1 LGEEIIMSVRIK
13 RGQRAPKVVLTDRFL
28 RALRKKQKP
37 TDREFTY
44 DGQLPG
50 LAVMRTST
58 GHMSFGTIRHWP
70 GKKSKSWRR
79 LGAVYVPT
87 EDETLPDPNN
97 QEIDGTV
104 LTLAEARQKL
114 RRWNDLLSRGI
125 DPAGEARKRKVEATK
140 RIAFPALRD
149 AFLQHYEGKAKHRDA
164 TRILNKDF
172 ACWNH
177 HLADEID
184 AQDVDAAIQVIL
196 RRGSKHQA
204 LNGFGYVRTMYNW
217 AMGQPRL
224 NIKASP
230 CANLSA
236 VLLIGK
242 KRKRTRVLTD
252 DEIRAIWEAC
262 EKDGFIY
269 PYGQI
274 VRLLLLTAVRESQIG
289 RASRSELQN
298 DENGAPMLVIPS
310 LRMKGDHD
318 AEPPPPHEI
327 PLTPRMADIIASL
340 PQWSGPYLF
349 SHKGGK
355 SPVNGWSGAKR
366 RLDKLSGVTGWIY
379 HDLRRTAR
387 TRISAIPAEEHVREA
402 LLAHG
407 RRGIQ
412 AHYDQHKYRVE
423 KRHLLQQWDDR
434 LEKILN
440 PLPPDVTDL
449 DQHRAERGVA
459 S

>member
-1 LGEEIIMSVRIK
+1 MAGRVR

-44 DGQLPG
+44 DAQLPG

-58 GHMSFGTIRHWP
+58 GHMSFGTIRGWP

-87 EDETLPDPNN
+87 EDETKKLPDPNAL
-97 QEIDGTV
+97 EIDGTV

-125 DPAGEARKRKVEATK
+125 DPAGEARRRKVEATK
-140 RIAFPALRD
+140 HITFPALRD
-149 AFLQHYEGKAKHRDA
+149 AFLQHYEGKAKHGEA
-164 TRILNKDF
+164 TRILSKDF

-196 RRGSKHQA
+196 GRGSKHQA
-204 LNGFGYVRTMYNW
+204 LNAYGYVRTMYRW

-224 NIKASP
+224 NVKASP

-236 VLLIGK
+236 ELLIGK
-242 KRKRTRVLTD
+242 KRKRTHVLKD
-252 DEIRAIWEAC
+252 HEIRAIWAAC
-262 EKDGFIY
+262 EKDGY

-274 VRLLLLTAVRESQIG
+274 TQLLLLTAVRESQIG

-298 DENGAPMLVIPS
+298 DENGEPMLVVPS
-310 LRMKGDHD
+310 PRMKGDHD
-318 AEPPPPHEI
+318 DEPPPPHEI
-327 PLTPRMADIIASL
+327 PLTPRMAAIINSL
-340 PQWSGPYLF
+340 PQYAGPYLF

-355 SPVNGWSGAKR
+355 SPVNGWSRAKM
-366 RLDKLSGVTGWIY
+366 RLDALSGVTGWKF

-412 AHYDQHKYRVE
+412 AHYDQHKYRAE
-423 KRHLLQQWDDR
+423 KRHLLQEWDGR
-434 LEKILN
+434 LQKILN

-449 DQHRAERGVA
+449 GEERAKRGVA

>member
-1 LGEEIIMSVRIK
+1 MAGRVR

-28 RALRKKQKP
+28 RALRNKQKP

-44 DGQLPG
+44 DAQLPG

-58 GHMSFGTIRHWP
+58 GHMSFGTIRGWP

-79 LGAVYVPT
+79 LGDVYLPT
-87 EDETLPDPNN
+87 EDETKKLPDPNAL
-97 QEIDGTV
+97 EIDGTV

-125 DPAGEARKRKVEATK
+125 DPAGEARRRKVEATK
-140 RIAFPALRD
+140 RITFPALRD
-149 AFLQHYEGKAKHRDA
+149 AFLQHYEGKAKHGEA
-164 TRILNKDF
+164 TRILSKDF

-196 RRGSKHQA
+196 GRGSKHQA
-204 LNGFGYVRTMYNW
+204 LNAYGYVRTMYRW

-224 NIKASP
+224 NVKASP

-236 VLLIGK
+236 ELLIGK
-242 KRKRTRVLTD
+242 KRKRTHVLKD
-252 DEIRAIWEAC
+252 HEIRAIWAAC
-262 EKDGFIY
+262 EKDGY

-274 VRLLLLTAVRESQIG
+274 TQLLLLTAVRESQIG

-298 DENGAPMLVIPS
+298 DENGEPMLVVPS
-310 LRMKGDHD
+310 PRMKGDHD
-318 AEPPPPHEI
+318 DEPPPPHEI
-327 PLTPRMADIIASL
+327 PLTPRMAAIINSL
-340 PQWSGPYLF
+340 PQYAGPYLF

-355 SPVNGWSGAKR
+355 SPVNGWSRAKM
-366 RLDKLSGVTGWIY
+366 RLDALSGVTGWKF

-412 AHYDQHKYRVE
+412 AHYDQHKYRAE
-423 KRHLLQQWDDR
+423 KRHLLQEWDGR
-434 LEKILN
+434 LQKILN

-449 DQHRAERGVA
+449 GEERAKRGVA

>member
-1 LGEEIIMSVRIK
+1 MAGRVR

-28 RALRKKQKP
+28 RALRNKQKP

-44 DGQLPG
+44 DAQLPG

-58 GHMSFGTIRHWP
+58 GHMSFGTIRGWP

-87 EDETLPDPNN
+87 EDETKKLPDPNAL
-97 QEIDGTV
+97 EIDGTV

-125 DPAGEARKRKVEATK
+125 DPAGEARRRKVEATK
-140 RIAFPALRD
+140 RITFPALRD
-149 AFLQHYEGKAKHRDA
+149 AFLQHYEGKAKHGEA
-164 TRILNKDF
+164 TRILSKDF

-184 AQDVDAAIQVIL
+184 AQDVDAASQVIL
-196 RRGSKHQA
+196 GRGSKHQA
-204 LNGFGYVRTMYNW
+204 LNAYGYVRTMYRW

-224 NIKASP
+224 NVKASP

-236 VLLIGK
+236 ELLIGK
-242 KRKRTRVLTD
+242 KRKRTHVLKD
-252 DEIRAIWEAC
+252 HEIRAIWAAC
-262 EKDGFIY
+262 EKDGY

-274 VRLLLLTAVRESQIG
+274 TQLLLLTAVRESQIG

-298 DENGAPMLVIPS
+298 DENGEPMLVVPS
-310 LRMKGDHD
+310 PRMKGDHD
-318 AEPPPPHEI
+318 DEPPPPHEI
-327 PLTPRMADIIASL
+327 PLTPRMAAIINSL
-340 PQWSGPYLF
+340 PQYAGPYLF

-355 SPVNGWSGAKR
+355 SPVNGWSRAKM
-366 RLDKLSGVTGWIY
+366 RLDALSGVTGWKF

-412 AHYDQHKYRVE
+412 AHYDQHKYRAE
-423 KRHLLQQWDDR
+423 KRHLLQEWDGR
-434 LEKILN
+434 LQKILN

-449 DQHRAERGVA
+449 GEERAKRGVA

>member
-1 LGEEIIMSVRIK
+1 
-13 RGQRAPKVVLTDRFL
+13 VVLTDRFL
-28 RALRKKQKP
+28 RALRNKQKP

-44 DGQLPG
+44 DAQLPG

-58 GHMSFGTIRHWP
+58 GHMSFGTIRGWP

-87 EDETLPDPNN
+87 EDETKKLPDPNAL
-97 QEIDGTV
+97 EIDGTV

-125 DPAGEARKRKVEATK
+125 DPAGEARRRKVEATK
-140 RIAFPALRD
+140 RITFPALRD
-149 AFLQHYEGKAKHRDA
+149 AFLQHYEGKAKHGEA
-164 TRILNKDF
+164 TRILSKDF

-196 RRGSKHQA
+196 GRGSKHQA
-204 LNGFGYVRTMYNW
+204 LNAYGYVRTMYRW

-224 NIKASP
+224 NVKASP

-236 VLLIGK
+236 ELLIGK
-242 KRKRTRVLTD
+242 KRKRTHVLKD
-252 DEIRAIWEAC
+252 HEIRAIWAAC
-262 EKDGFIY
+262 EKDGY

-274 VRLLLLTAVRESQIG
+274 TQLLLLTAVRESQIG

-298 DENGAPMLVIPS
+298 DENGEPMLVVPS
-310 LRMKGDHD
+310 PRMKGDHD
-318 AEPPPPHEI
+318 DEPPPHEI
-327 PLTPRMADIIASL
+327 PLTPRMAAIINSL
-340 PQWSGPYLF
+340 PQYAGPYLF

-355 SPVNGWSGAKR
+355 SPVNGWSRAKM
-366 RLDKLSGVTGWIY
+366 RLDALSGVTGWKF

-412 AHYDQHKYRVE
+412 AHYDQHKYRAE
-423 KRHLLQQWDDR
+423 KRHLLQEWDGR
-434 LEKILN
+434 LQKILN

-449 DQHRAERGVA
+449 SHFRHDRHIRDRHDQAAAAGDQLH
-459 S
+459 

>member
-1 LGEEIIMSVRIK
+1 MAGRVR

-28 RALRKKQKP
+28 RALRNKQKP

-44 DGQLPG
+44 DAQLPG

-58 GHMSFGTIRHWP
+58 GHMSFGTIRGWP

-87 EDETLPDPNN
+87 EDETKKLPDPNAL
-97 QEIDGTV
+97 EIDGTV

-125 DPAGEARKRKVEATK
+125 DPAGEARRRKVEATK
-140 RIAFPALRD
+140 RITFPALRD
-149 AFLQHYEGKAKHRDA
+149 AFLQHYEGKAKHGEA
-164 TRILNKDF
+164 TRILSKDF

-196 RRGSKHQA
+196 GRGSKHQA
-204 LNGFGYVRTMYNW
+204 LNAYGYVRTMYRW

-224 NIKASP
+224 NVKASP

-236 VLLIGK
+236 ELLIGK
-242 KRKRTRVLTD
+242 KRKRTHVLKD
-252 DEIRAIWEAC
+252 HEIRAIWAAC
-262 EKDGFIY
+262 EKDGY

-274 VRLLLLTAVRESQIG
+274 TQLLLLTAVRESQIG

-298 DENGAPMLVIPS
+298 DENGEPMLVVPS
-310 LRMKGDHD
+310 PRMKGDHD
-318 AEPPPPHEI
+318 DEPPPPHEI
-327 PLTPRMADIIASL
+327 PLTPRMAAIINSL
-340 PQWSGPYLF
+340 PQYVGPYLF

-355 SPVNGWSGAKR
+355 SPVNGWSRAKM
-366 RLDKLSGVTGWIY
+366 RLDALSGVTGWKF

-412 AHYDQHKYRVE
+412 AHYDQHKYRAE
-423 KRHLLQQWDDR
+423 KRHLLQEWDGR
-434 LEKILN
+434 LQKILN

-449 DQHRAERGVA
+449 GEERAKRGVA

>member
-1 LGEEIIMSVRIK
+1 MTGRVR

-28 RALRKKQKP
+28 RALRNKQKP

-44 DGQLPG
+44 DAQLPG

-58 GHMSFGTIRHWP
+58 GHMSFGTIRGWP

-87 EDETLPDPNN
+87 EDETKKLPDPNAL
-97 QEIDGTV
+97 EIDGTV

-125 DPAGEARKRKVEATK
+125 DPAGEARRRKVEATK
-140 RIAFPALRD
+140 RITFPALRD
-149 AFLQHYEGKAKHRDA
+149 AFLQHYEGKAKHGEA
-164 TRILNKDF
+164 TRILSKDF

-196 RRGSKHQA
+196 GRGSKHQA
-204 LNGFGYVRTMYNW
+204 LNAYGYVRTMYRW

-224 NIKASP
+224 NVKASP

-236 VLLIGK
+236 ELLIGK
-242 KRKRTRVLTD
+242 KRKRTHVLKD
-252 DEIRAIWEAC
+252 HEIRAIWAAC
-262 EKDGFIY
+262 EKDGY

-274 VRLLLLTAVRESQIG
+274 TQLLLLTAVRESQIG

-298 DENGAPMLVIPS
+298 DENGEPMLVVPS
-310 LRMKGDHD
+310 PRMKGDHD
-318 AEPPPPHEI
+318 DEPPPHEI
-327 PLTPRMADIIASL
+327 PLTPRMTAIINSL
-340 PQWSGPYLF
+340 PQYAGPYLF

-355 SPVNGWSGAKR
+355 SPVNGWSRAKM
-366 RLDKLSGVTGWIY
+366 RLDALSGVTGWKF

-412 AHYDQHKYRVE
+412 AHYDQHKYRAE
-423 KRHLLQQWDDR
+423 KRHLLQEWDGR
-434 LEKILN
+434 LQKILN

-449 DQHRAERGVA
+449 GEERAKRGVA

>member
-1 LGEEIIMSVRIK
+1 MAGRVR

-28 RALRKKQKP
+28 RALRNKQKP

-44 DGQLPG
+44 DAQLPG

-58 GHMSFGTIRHWP
+58 GHMSFGTIRGWP

-87 EDETLPDPNN
+87 EDETKKLPDPNAL
-97 QEIDGTV
+97 EIDGTV

-125 DPAGEARKRKVEATK
+125 DPAGEARRRKVEATK
-140 RIAFPALRD
+140 RITFPALRD
-149 AFLQHYEGKAKHRDA
+149 AFLQHYEGKAKHGEA
-164 TRILNKDF
+164 TRILSKDF

-196 RRGSKHQA
+196 GRGSKHQA
-204 LNGFGYVRTMYNW
+204 LNAYGYVRTMYRW

-224 NIKASP
+224 NVKASP

-236 VLLIGK
+236 ELLIGK
-242 KRKRTRVLTD
+242 KRNRTHVLKD
-252 DEIRAIWEAC
+252 HEIRAIWAAC
-262 EKDGFIY
+262 EKDGY

-274 VRLLLLTAVRESQIG
+274 TQLLLLTAVRESQIG

-298 DENGAPMLVIPS
+298 DENGEPMLVVPS
-310 LRMKGDHD
+310 PRMKGDHD
-318 AEPPPPHEI
+318 DEPPPPHEI
-327 PLTPRMADIIASL
+327 PLTPRMAAIINSL
-340 PQWSGPYLF
+340 PQYAGPYLF

-355 SPVNGWSGAKR
+355 SPVNGWSRAKM
-366 RLDKLSGVTGWIY
+366 RLDALSGVTGWKF

-412 AHYDQHKYRVE
+412 AHYDQHKYRAE
-423 KRHLLQQWDDR
+423 KRHLLQEWDGR
-434 LEKILN
+434 LQKILN

-449 DQHRAERGVA
+449 GEERAKRGVA